1 MSLHLRWLVLF
12 PIAVFT
18 CTVKYQTRMECK
30 NERKNFNCENL
41 RGIEVLVLRRVY
53 LQEVNVNPSCLPA
66 LRRILMQ
73 EPRNGDC
80 TTFPGFN
87 TWVNGESCSNE
98 TTTQE
103 VTTVQSTT
111 TRSTRRT
118 TRRTSRTTR
127 RTPRTRGSRPPLST
141 TESTT
146 TMINNTNLTS
156 TSNYPYP
163 GEDGD
168 PLAAAVIITAV
179 VLCGLLTLFF
189 GCSLLLRR
197 CCHRR
202 PRERKIP
209 SAENLGMTSL
219 SSSGSDITV
228 FQRSLKMNRDKQ
240 E

>member
-98 TTTQE
+98 TVSTYHIFFFKPWNFIYFCVWDQCVFCSFFYDQQTTQE

-146 TMINNTNLTS
+146 TMINNTS
-156 TSNYPYP
+156 KF
-163 GEDGD
+163 D
-168 PLAAAVIITAV
+168 VI
-179 VLCGLLTLFF
+179 LLKCF
-189 GCSLLLRR
+189 
-197 CCHRR
+197 
-202 PRERKIP
+202 
-209 SAENLGMTSL
+209 
-219 SSSGSDITV
+219 
-228 FQRSLKMNRDKQ
+228 
-240 E
+240 

>member
-98 TTTQE
+98 TVSTYHIFFFKPWNFIYFCVWDQCIFLRPTDYAGGHNSSEHYDSQH
-103 VTTVQSTT
+103 TPDDSPHIQDDSPHTPDTGISTT
-111 TRSTRRT
+111 
-118 TRRTSRTTR
+118 
-127 RTPRTRGSRPPLST
+127 
-141 TESTT
+141 
-146 TMINNTNLTS
+146 
-156 TSNYPYP
+156 
-163 GEDGD
+163 
-168 PLAAAVIITAV
+168 AVYYRI
-179 VLCGLLTLFF
+179 
-189 GCSLLLRR
+189 
-197 CCHRR
+197 HYHDDQQY
-202 PRERKIP
+202 E
-209 SAENLGMTSL
+209 
-219 SSSGSDITV
+219 
-228 FQRSLKMNRDKQ
+228 
-240 E
+240 

>member
-1 MSLHLRWLVLF
+1 
-12 PIAVFT
+12 
-18 CTVKYQTRMECK
+18 MECK

-98 TTTQE
+98 TVSTYHIFFLSPGILFIFASETNVFCSFFYDQQTTQE

-146 TMINNTNLTS
+146 TMINNTS
-156 TSNYPYP
+156 KF
-163 GEDGD
+163 D
-168 PLAAAVIITAV
+168 VI
-179 VLCGLLTLFF
+179 LLKCF
-189 GCSLLLRR
+189 
-197 CCHRR
+197 
-202 PRERKIP
+202 
-209 SAENLGMTSL
+209 
-219 SSSGSDITV
+219 
-228 FQRSLKMNRDKQ
+228 
-240 E
+240 